1 MTMDTMAAVAAK
13 KLSKL
18 VADDFREI
26 FGSSHDDLAE
36 RVGGLARITI
46 EYLGRSDALYHNF
59 EHTVLVTTVGRD
71 ILLGRTLSERLE
83 PEDYS
88 HLIVACLLHDIGFVR
103 GVLSGDTSSEFV
115 IDRSGKTVKLPR
127 GASDA
132 SLAAYHVDRSKLFV
146 YERLGDSTF
155 VDAARVADA
164 IELTRFPAA
173 PQRRRQSESRAAAGS
188 GRRSHRTAWRPAL
201 SEEGQRALLRTRGNR
216 QQPPAR
222 LRIPCRPGAEV
233 PWVLLELRV
242 DVYRGRDEIS
252 GPDRIGPAVD
262 REPSQSC
269 VLRGKI
275 QVADGSADVTG
286 PRAFAVAIS
295 CSTKNENHSLRTAAR
310 AGSKQR

>member
-1 MTMDTMAAVAAK
+1 MDTMAAVAAK
-13 KLSKL
+13 KLSKV
-18 VADDFREI
+18 VAEDLHQI

-71 ILLGRTLSERLE
+71 ILLGRMLSERLE

-146 YERLGDSTF
+146 YERLGDSVF
-155 VDAARVADA
+155 VDPARVADA
-164 IELTRFPAA
+164 IELTRFPPHPVSENGKAGLEPRLVQAA
-173 PQRRRQSESRAAAGS
+173 DLIGQLGDPLYPRKANALFYEFEEIGSNRQLGYESPADLLQKYPGFFWNGVSMYIEDGMKYLALTAS
-188 GRRSHRTAWRPAL
+188 GRQWIANLH
-201 SEEGQRALLRTRGNR
+201 NHVF
-216 QQPPAR
+216 
-222 LRIPCRPGAEV
+222 CAENSK
-233 PWVLLELRV
+233 WLM
-242 DVYRGRDEIS
+242 
-252 GPDRIGPAVD
+252 GP
-262 REPSQSC
+262 QM
-269 VLRGKI
+269 
-275 QVADGSADVTG
+275 
-286 PRAFAVAIS
+286 
-295 CSTKNENHSLRTAAR
+295 
-310 AGSKQR
+310 